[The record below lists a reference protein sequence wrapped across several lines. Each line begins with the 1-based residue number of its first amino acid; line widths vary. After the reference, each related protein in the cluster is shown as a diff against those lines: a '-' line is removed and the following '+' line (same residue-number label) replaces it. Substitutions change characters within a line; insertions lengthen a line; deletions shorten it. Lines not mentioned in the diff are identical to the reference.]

1 MRARRG
7 GFTLIELLTVLAVI
21 SVLVGLLVPAVQQA
35 RQAAARMKGLNNLK
49 QQALA
54 LHAFHDAN
62 GRFPIVG
69 VLIPATAT
77 QDSHAYL
84 MRAHWQLL
92 PYLEQGNIVA
102 LYPTPSQW
110 PPLPPAS
117 TPVVPV
123 VVDPTDPVVPPGGD
137 YGNACGYAFNPQVIA
152 LGSGNW
158 EVLYLQYWID
168 QSSSP
173 EIDGPFMRTPPGV
186 ATLLGVTDGTSNT
199 IVLAQRFNRCYTAV
213 YGYGQQVDLGF
224 AWQSDVYAPDLLP
237 QLGIAPRNCIGGAAQ
252 TVNSS
257 IQVALCDGSAR
268 TVSAGGVAS
277 CWFAANTPAGGEVLT
292 GDW

>member
-62 GRFPIVG
+62 GRFPVVG
-69 VLIPATAT
+69 FVTPATPTHGAHV
-77 QDSHAYL
+77 SPF
-84 MRAHWQLL
+84 RAHWQLL

-102 LYPTPSQW
+102 QFSTGDW
-110 PPLPPAS
+110 PPLPPTP

-123 VVDPTDPVVPPGGD
+123 VLDPTDPVVPPGGD
-137 YGNACGYAFNPQVIA
+137 YGNGCGYAFNPQVIG
-152 LGSGNW
+152 LGNIRPT
-158 EVLYLQYWID
+158 QFWID
-168 QSSSP
+168 FTISP
-173 EIDGPFMRTPPGV
+173 TTFGPFIPTPPGV

-199 IVLAQRFNRCYTAV
+199 IVLAQRFNQCSEYC
-213 YGYGQQVDLGF
+213 YGYGRECGFILG
-224 AWQSDVYAPDLLP
+224 WQTDVYAPDLLP
-237 QLGIAPRNCIGGAAQ
+237 QLGIAPRDCIRGAAQ
-252 TVNSS
+252 TVNGS

-268 TVSAGGVAS
+268 AVSAGGVAS